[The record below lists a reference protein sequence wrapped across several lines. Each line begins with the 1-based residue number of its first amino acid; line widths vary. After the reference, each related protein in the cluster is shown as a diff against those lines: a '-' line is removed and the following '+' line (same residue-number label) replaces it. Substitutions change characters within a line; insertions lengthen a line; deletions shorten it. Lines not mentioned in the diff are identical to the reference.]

1 MYVYVDVVYHIYTYL
16 HHHHHHHHP
25 SFIIIIII
33 IMGSMPVLFVQYM
46 QSRVTHHGHEVS
58 KQCSTPLWVDDLFG
72 DYTIQFF
79 GGL

>member
-16 HHHHHHHHP
+16 HHHHHSS
-25 SFIIIIII
+25 SFIII

-46 QSRVTHHGHEVS
+46 QSLVTHHGHEVS